1 MAKVGLTARRRCR
14 ADTKVGHSEPMVRVR
29 CGRRL
34 PDKSYPGDN
43 RLVVPKRPK
52 RRHGSAPRCRLDLS
66 WGWSRSQGFGC
77 SPIKK
82 SRELGLDRRE
92 TGWSPIYCR
101 RRYLTRVVPS
111 KKLLLGGEIPHD
123 NTAYNGE
130 AYVTSAPR
138 GRHTTVQCMANS
150 LEDRNRDTVIPW
162 EVDSI
167 HR

>member
-1 MAKVGLTARRRCR
+1 MVGSFSGALPSQKVTEGSQGQLGANGNRADSAMAKVGLTARRRCR
-14 ADTKVGHSEPMVRVR
+14 ADTKVEHSEPMDRVR
-29 CGRRL
+29 CVRRL

-101 RRYLTRVVPS
+101 RRNLMRFVPS
-111 KKLLLGGEIPHD
+111 
-123 NTAYNGE
+123 T
-130 AYVTSAPR
+130 R
-138 GRHTTVQCMANS
+138 G
-150 LEDRNRDTVIPW
+150 PG
-162 EVDSI
+162 
-167 HR
+167 